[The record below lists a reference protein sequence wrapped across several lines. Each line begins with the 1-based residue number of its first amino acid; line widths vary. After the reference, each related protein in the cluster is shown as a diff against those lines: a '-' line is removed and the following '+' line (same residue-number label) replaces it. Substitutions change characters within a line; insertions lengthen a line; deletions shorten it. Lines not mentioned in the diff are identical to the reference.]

1 MDLLDGQV
9 SFFQKWPIQSYQT
22 SLSEDFHLSPTKA
35 IFEEEKNAH
44 MPEIG
49 QNLKTKTFWET
60 VEQKECNDKW

>member
-1 MDLLDGQV
+1 MSAVLVRCNQCIKTLLL
-9 SFFQKWPIQSYQT
+9 SYQT

-49 QNLKTKTFWET
+49 SKFENKNILGNSRAKGMQ
-60 VEQKECNDKW
+60 